1 MRNTIIKIPKFN
13 TIANEN
19 EVHNSGSISNRNKK
33 VSFSIIE
40 TNNNTTSLNNSEKV
54 KKKVKIIK
62 SKKLKLV
69 IQKS

>member
-19 EVHNSGSISNRNKK
+19 EVYNSGSISNRNKK

-54 KKKVKIIK
+54 KKKVKKIK

>member
-19 EVHNSGSISNRNKK
+19 EVHNRGSISNRNKK

-54 KKKVKIIK
+54 KKKVKKIK